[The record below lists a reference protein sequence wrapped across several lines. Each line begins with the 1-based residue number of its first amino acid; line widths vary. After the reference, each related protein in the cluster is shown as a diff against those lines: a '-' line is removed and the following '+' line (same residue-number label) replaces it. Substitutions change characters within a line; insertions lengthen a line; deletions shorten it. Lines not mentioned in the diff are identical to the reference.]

1 MKTYKPT
8 TPSRRH
14 MSVIEYKKFLHPI
27 EKSAKKRLTV
37 SLKKNAGRNSFGR
50 ITVRHQ
56 GGGHK
61 KIYRLVDF
69 KQDKFNIKGTIK
81 SIEYDPNRNTFI
93 GLVSY
98 EDGERRY
105 VLLPEGIK
113 VGDKIISAENA
124 PIALGNRLPLKNIPV
139 GISVFNIELLPNEGG
154 KISRSAGSAAE
165 LMGNEGKYSLL
176 KMPSSEVRKVLS
188 NCYATIG
195 TPSNVEYRT
204 MKIGKAGRT
213 RWMHIRPTVRG
224 TAMNPCDHP
233 YGGGE
238 GRQPRGTRKPKTAW
252 GKVTGGHKTRNKKKW
267 SNILIVKRRTKKNKK

>member
-1 MKTYKPT
+1 MKKYKPT

-14 MSVIEYKKFLHPI
+14 MSVVSYKKVVT
-27 EKSAKKRLTV
+27 EKKPVKKLTAP
-37 SLKKNAGRNSFGR
+37 LKKNAGRNSAGR

-81 SIEYDPNRNTFI
+81 NIEYDPNRNTFI

-98 EDGERRY
+98 KDGEYRY
-105 VLLPEGIK
+105 VLLPEGMK
-113 VGDKIISAENA
+113 VGDEIIVSENA
-124 PIALGNRLPLKNIPV
+124 PITIGNRLPLKNIPV
-139 GISVFNIELLPNEGG
+139 GISVFNIELLPQNGG

-176 KMPSSEVRKVLS
+176 KMPSGEVRKILS

-195 TPSNVEYRT
+195 VPSNIEYRT
-204 MKIGKAGRT
+204 INIGKAGRK
-213 RWMHIRPTVRG
+213 RWMGVRPTVRG

-238 GRQPRGTRKPKTAW
+238 GRQPRGIRKPKTAW
-252 GKVTGGHKTRNKKKW
+252 GKITGGHKTRNKKKW
-267 SNILIVKRRTKKNKK
+267 SNVLIVIRRNKKNKK